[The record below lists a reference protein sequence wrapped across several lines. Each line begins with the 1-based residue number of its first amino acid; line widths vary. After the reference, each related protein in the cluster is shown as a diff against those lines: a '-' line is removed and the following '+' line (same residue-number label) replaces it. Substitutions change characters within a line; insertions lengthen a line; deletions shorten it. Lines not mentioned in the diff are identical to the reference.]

1 MADFVPDNNLNDGEE
16 FPNGKPDSGSD
27 AIVENIDS
35 AAEYL
40 DNNDAD
46 VVNSGDNVDDNDS
59 VHVEDE
65 SNDNAVGG
73 DDGDDGGDG
82 GDNGNNNTTII
93 NTFYKLCQ
101 STNQYKYR

>member
-16 FPNGKPDSGSD
+16 FSNGKPDSGSD

-65 SNDNAVGG
+65 SNDNAV
-73 DDGDDGGDG
+73 DGDDGGDG